1 MNKNKKYVLQK
12 CRKNLL
18 CSTAETPKM
27 DLLPFSHIATFLV
40 SYDELCTWR
49 LISKITD
56 DATKEQRFCP
66 AFSIQVPE
74 PVSLEEWRRSFPAAR
89 ECNISSRKDIT
100 DVAFFHLAGIHTLNM
115 SWCRQSSITDVAFSH
130 LAGIHTLDMSEC
142 HQSSITDATMS
153 YLGDVP
159 VLIR

>member
-1 MNKNKKYVLQK
+1 MFCKNVG
-12 CRKNLL
+12 KNLL
-18 CSTAETPKM
+18 CSTADTPKM

-40 SYDELCTWR
+40 SYDELRTWR

-56 DATKEQRFCP
+56 DATKEQRVCP

-89 ECNISSRKDIT
+89 ECNISRRKDIT
-100 DVAFFHLAGIHTLNM
+100 DVAFSHLVGIHTLNM
-115 SWCRQSSITDVAFSH
+115 SGCKQSSITDTPVF
-130 LAGIHTLDMSEC
+130 
-142 HQSSITDATMS
+142 
-153 YLGDVP
+153 YLEDVP

>member
-1 MNKNKKYVLQK
+1 M
-12 CRKNLL
+12 
-18 CSTAETPKM
+18 CSTTDTPKM
-27 DLLPFSHIATFLV
+27 DLLPFSHIATFFV
-40 SYDELCTWR
+40 GYHELYIWR

-100 DVAFFHLAGIHTLNM
+100 DVDFSHLAGVHTLNM
-115 SWCRQSSITDVAFSH
+115 SNCNQSSITDAAFSH
-130 LAGIHTLDMSEC
+130 LAGIHTLDMSWC
-142 HQSSITDATMS
+142 YQPSITDTTMS
-153 YLGDVP
+153 YLEDVP